1 MCEMTDERPAVS
13 CNAAQ
18 RPYLVPLVEM
28 LSSGTESVGPVES
41 YSLSSYLNVS

>member
-18 RPYLVPLVEM
+18 HLYLVPLVEM
-28 LSSGTESVGPVES
+28 LSSGSMRGGSCPKVGMA
-41 YSLSSYLNVS
+41 NA